1 MGMVTRPRPADGV
14 TVEDF
19 DDDLCLFRRDIDEV
33 LVLNASAG
41 DVWRLADGQ
50 TSVAQMVALLAHTY
64 AVPSARLKS
73 EVHDVVTQLVAR
85 GYLVEAA

>member
-1 MGMVTRPRPADGV
+1 MVIGPRPADGV

-50 TSVAQMVALLAHTY
+50 TSVVEMVALLAHTY
-64 AVPSARLKS
+64 ALPSARLES
-73 EVHDVVTQLVAR
+73 EVQGVVAQLVAR
-85 GYLVEAA
+85 GYLIETA